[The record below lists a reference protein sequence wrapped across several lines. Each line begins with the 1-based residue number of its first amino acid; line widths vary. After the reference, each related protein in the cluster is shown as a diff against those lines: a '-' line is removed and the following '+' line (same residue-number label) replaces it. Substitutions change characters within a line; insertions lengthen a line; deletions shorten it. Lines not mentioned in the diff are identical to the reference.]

1 MSDKDAES
9 HDDAGTNDIDP
20 WVQAHL
26 STHHLHWL
34 EKQRGMIDP
43 TEVLKFALA
52 EWVARHPEE
61 WFGKQTS
68 EVPCGHALDEFI
80 TRHKE
85 EFIPV
90 E

>member
-1 MSDKDAES
+1 MSDQEAES
-9 HDDAGTNDIDP
+9 HDREGTNQVDP

-26 STHHLHWL
+26 SADHLLWL
-34 EKQRGMIDP
+34 EKQKEAVNP

-52 EWVARHPEE
+52 EWVVRHPED
-61 WFGKQTS
+61 WFGNANFGNAVRS
-68 EVPCGHALDEFI
+68 ALDEFI
-80 TRHKE
+80 ARHKE